1 MLRGNP
7 CGLTP
12 SSGLTADELISTWLV
27 GLASLCRNSAPVS
40 RANILLAT
48 ARMKTQAEAHSKGL
62 TYRTHI
68 LNQLR
73 HAGSPKD
80 IPSSTITT
88 TCSTRTSQASL
99 HSHQIIDTNQLY
111 AENASLKHKLAV
123 LASENRSLRETIS
136 SLKGNIRVLVRI
148 RPPTAAEVA
157 KPVSVHCTTDDT
169 VVCDFGDGRR
179 RAVRLDGAFGP
190 TSSQSD
196 VYEGHIRELVHAVLD
211 GYNSSVFAYGPTG
224 SGKTYTVFGSPKSDA
239 HTGLHER
246 ILRGLFCK
254 RDSIKEQDMLLSMS
268 MVEVYNESIHDLLAP
283 GKPVVK
289 VLSGHHHRKGKGD
302 VVLEGLSK
310 LPLATFEESLEVLDA
325 ALATRRTSTT
335 NLNFHSSR
343 SHCIVTLRACQRC
356 PYTAVARHGKLNL
369 IDLAGSENVGRSG
382 AKGNTLRE
390 AQLIN
395 KSLSTLVGTIPSIP
409 LLLDGR
415 MLSPVHI
422 PYRNSKLTLM
432 LRDSLGGNARAL
444 MIAHVSPCV
453 TDVAQTLSTLKF
465 ASRTRMVELGPASR
479 NMSS

>member
-1 MLRGNP
+1 MTQPRG
-7 CGLTP
+7 
-12 SSGLTADELISTWLV
+12 A
-27 GLASLCRNSAPVS
+27 
-40 RANILLAT
+40 LL
-48 ARMKTQAEAHSKGL
+48 K
-62 TYRTHI
+62 
-68 LNQLR
+68 
-73 HAGSPKD
+73 
-80 IPSSTITT
+80 
-88 TCSTRTSQASL
+88 ASL

-157 KPVSVHCTTDDT
+157 KPVAVHCTTDDT
-169 VVCDFGDGRR
+169 VVCDVGDGRR

-196 VYEGHIRELVHAVLD
+196 VYEGHIGELVHAVLD

-246 ILRGLFCK
+246 ILRDLFCK
-254 RDSIKEQDMLLSMS
+254 KDSIKEQDMLLSVS
-268 MVEVYNESIHDLLAP
+268 MVEVYNESIHDLLAQ

-289 VLSGHHHRKGKGD
+289 VLSGHHHREGKGD
-302 VVLEGLSK
+302 VVLEGVSK
-310 LPLATFEESLEVLDA
+310 LPLATLEESLEILDA

-335 NLNFHSSR
+335 NLNSHSSR
-343 SHCIVTLRACQRC
+343 SHCIVTLRASQRC

-395 KSLSTLVGTIPSIP
+395 KSLSTLGDVFNA
-409 LLLDGR
+409 LLTEQRHRGVSHR
-415 MLSPVHI
+415 SPVHI
-422 PYRNSKLTLM
+422 PYRDSKLTLM
-432 LRDSLGGNARAL
+432 LKDSLGGNARAL
-444 MIAHVSPCV
+444 MIAHAKDLSVSSGDRRALYYLCSV
-453 TDVAQTLSTLKF
+453 T
-465 ASRTRMVELGPASR
+465 RE
-479 NMSS
+479 

>member
-1 MLRGNP
+1 
-7 CGLTP
+7 
-12 SSGLTADELISTWLV
+12 
-27 GLASLCRNSAPVS
+27 
-40 RANILLAT
+40 
-48 ARMKTQAEAHSKGL
+48 MKTQAEAHSKGL

-310 LPLATFEESLEVLDA
+310 LPLATFEESLE
-325 ALATRRTSTT
+325 
-335 NLNFHSSR
+335 
-343 SHCIVTLRACQRC
+343 RC

-395 KSLSTLVGTIPSIP
+395 KSLSTLGDVFNA
-409 LLLDGR
+409 LLAEQRDEGVNR
-415 MLSPVHI
+415 RSPVHI